1 MVRKAKS
8 KAKRDVRKFFV
19 IVLALL
25 IIALIALFFSFAG
38 ATDVSNV
45 STKTST
51 PQSVTTQ
58 TQTVSSS
65 SSSVASSTL
74 ADAAYI
80 AISKAKP
87 DTVVVPLSLWNSIQA
102 VLGIYKAPK
111 TVSGD
116 FSKSVSSSHRET
128 VIARFASLLVSAGK
142 PKNGQVL
149 MFNGTRYA
157 WGYVTSGA
165 SVVDADGSV
174 HVSGYGRKPTFPIM
188 GSSVLHRAAGGENPE
203 RHYAGPHNASDT
215 TGGGGTVTN
224 VYNTTTTTTV
234 GGTGSSAT
242 FVGTT
247 PVTTYTGQFTL
258 SSYTG
263 YKAAN
268 AICTAAYTSSHMCT
282 ADEILGTIANKNIS
296 TVFSGISDAWI
307 SQGPPGFTADSND
320 CRGWTSANLAH
331 LGAWWHFDAA
341 SGGIGYLTNC
351 STVKPIACCKV
362 Q

>member
-8 KAKRDVRKFFV
+8 KANRDVRKKFV
-19 IVLALL
+19 AALVGL
-25 IIALIALFFSFAG
+25 VVVLIALFFSLAG
-38 ATDVSNV
+38 ATDLANV
-45 STKTST
+45 STKTWIE
-51 PQSVTTQ
+51 QAVTTQ
-58 TQTVSSS
+58 SPTLTSS
-65 SSSVASSTL
+65 SSSVALSTL

-80 AISKAKP
+80 AISKTKP

-102 VLGIYKAPK
+102 VLGVYKAPK
-111 TVSGD
+111 IVSAD
-116 FSKSVSSSHRET
+116 SSKSSASSHRET
-128 VIARFASLLVSAGK
+128 VIARFASLLAAAGK

-149 MFNGTRYA
+149 MFNGNRYA
-157 WGYVTSGA
+157 WGYVASGGP
-165 SVVDADGSV
+165 VIDADGSV
-174 HVSGYGRKPTFPIM
+174 HVSGYGRKPTYPIN
-188 GSSVLHRAAGGENPE
+188 GSEFLHRAAGGVSPE
-203 RHYAGPHNASDT
+203 RHYAGSHASSDT
-215 TGGGGTVTN
+215 TGGGTVTN

-263 YKAAN
+263 YAAAN
-268 AICTAAYTSSHMCT
+268 AICSAAYATSHMCT
-282 ADEILGTIANKNIS
+282 ADEVLGTIANKNIS
-296 TVFSGISDAWI
+296 TVFSGIPDAWI

-341 SGGIGYLTNC
+341 SGGIGYLTSC
-351 STVKPIACCKV
+351 STVKPIACCKA